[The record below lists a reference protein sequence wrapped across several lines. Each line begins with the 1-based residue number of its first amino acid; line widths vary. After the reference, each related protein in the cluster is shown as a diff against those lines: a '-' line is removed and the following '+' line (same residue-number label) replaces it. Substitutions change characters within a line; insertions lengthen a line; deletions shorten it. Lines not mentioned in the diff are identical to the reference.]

1 MLRLASGFEALTRVH
16 LAVLIAGAVVGVG
29 VKLWYLGGRAIV
41 FFAHYRAQ
49 IIVLLGWL
57 LASAIYAFS
66 HAGPPNAAA
75 KIAPGAVSSY
85 TVTNVTYTLSATDP
99 SSIAMVRFTIVP
111 GSGATHVTAVRAKLI
126 SSRNIYATC
135 ANMPAGSQ
143 IWECP
148 ISGVPTV
155 LADQLAVDAGIEELP
170 DKPRYLLRLPIVT
183 RPG

>member
-1 MLRLASGFEALTRVH
+1 M
-16 LAVLIAGAVVGVG
+16 
-29 VKLWYLGGRAIV
+29 

-57 LASAIYAFS
+57 LASAIYAFAQ
-66 HAGPPNAAA
+66 AGLPNAAA
-75 KIAPGAVSSY
+75 KIAPGAVSGY

-99 SSIAMVRFTIVP
+99 SSIALVRFTIVP
-111 GSGATHVTAVRAKLI
+111 GSGTTHVTAVRAKLI

-135 ANMPAGSQ
+135 ANVPAGSQ

-148 ISGVPTV
+148 ISGVTAV
-155 LADQLAVDAGIEELP
+155 LADQLTVDAGVEELQG
-170 DKPRYLLRLPIVT
+170 KPRYLLRLPIVT